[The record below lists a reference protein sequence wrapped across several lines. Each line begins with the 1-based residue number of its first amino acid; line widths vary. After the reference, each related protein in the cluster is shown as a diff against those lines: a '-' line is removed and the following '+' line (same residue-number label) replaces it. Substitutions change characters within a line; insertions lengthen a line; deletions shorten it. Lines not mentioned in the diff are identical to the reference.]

1 MNRGGFI
8 LLFLSLFMTDLAFC
22 QDINQMPSM
31 EEAIEG
37 KRLAKNAEFFS
48 LGLENKYNKNYD
60 VAIDY
65 FEKALEA
72 FDEDHASMYEL
83 SSLYM
88 IKGLPEKGFDMIKHA
103 VEIDSANKWYKIRLA
118 DFYKHNNDYES
129 FITIYDKLLE
139 DDPNNLEY
147 LEVYIEA
154 SLHLGNYEKVTE
166 KLDVYEDNIGVN
178 EYLSMQKIE
187 IYKLLGKKD
196 KVMMEMEKLANAYPY
211 ETRYQSMLAE
221 IYIQNNRDKDAYQI
235 YLKIKQLNP
244 EDPYINISLMEYYQK
259 QGDLDKA
266 FEEFISSINNKNLDY
281 NTKTQIYEYWFAEKD
296 AEDENTVK
304 EAKTAG
310 EAFIKTHPDKDLG
323 YYVVGTVFF
332 NDKIYDKAQTCYLDA
347 IERDSSS
354 FITWYQL
361 VFTDVELNDTETL
374 YEHSSAAIR
383 FYPEQPIFYLFNG
396 VALVDMKKYEEA
408 VKIFEKGRFMSADKK
423 LTANFDTYIADVYHE
438 LGDKDMMY
446 KQYDRVLRNDPE
458 NVYVLNNYAYFLSL
472 DNERL
477 EDALK
482 MSSVTVEKEPKNV
495 TYLDTYAW
503 VLYKLGRYKDAKK
516 WMEKVFSYD
525 RNPQGINYEHYGDI
539 LYHLGDT
546 DKAVQNWKKAKK
558 LGGTSEFIDQKI
570 KDEKIYE

>member
-8 LLFLSLFMTDLAFC
+8 LLFLSLFMTDLVFC

-166 KLDVYEDNIGVN
+166 KLDIYEDNIGVN

-332 NDKIYDKAQTCYLDA
+332 NDKIYDKAQTYYLDA

-482 MSSVTVEKEPKNV
+482 MSAVTVEKEPKNV

-546 DKAVQNWKKAKK
+546 DKAVKNWKKAKK

>member
-446 KQYDRVLRNDPE
+446 KQYERVLRNDPE

-482 MSSVTVEKEPKNV
+482 MSAVTVEKEPKNV